1 MLAKV
6 AKVANFCTTMLGKGV
21 AALKDAGSKASEG
34 SGASTTGRTSKTCK
48 DLYGGYCLL
57 SRYDW

>member
-6 AKVANFCTTMLGKGV
+6 AKVANFCTTTQGNGV
-21 AALKDAGSKASEG
+21 AALRDAGSKASEA

-48 DLYGGYCLL
+48 DPYGGYCL
-57 SRYDW
+57 